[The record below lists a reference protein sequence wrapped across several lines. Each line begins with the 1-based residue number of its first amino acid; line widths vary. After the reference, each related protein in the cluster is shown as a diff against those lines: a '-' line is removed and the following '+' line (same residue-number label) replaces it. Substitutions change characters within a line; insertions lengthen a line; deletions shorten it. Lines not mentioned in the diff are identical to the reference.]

1 MAGPLPSLNS
11 LKQLEGL
18 AKQASEA
25 LQKTASENR
34 ALKEKLARVEGEHKR
49 VKDELR
55 EAKMTLSRHER
66 LKSRL
71 EKLSEKLE
79 RIS

>member
-1 MAGPLPSLNS
+1 MLGPLQS

-18 AKQASEA
+18 VKQASEA
-25 LQKTASENR
+25 LQRTASENR
-34 ALKEKLARVEGEHKR
+34 SLKERLGRIEAEHKR
-49 VKDELR
+49 LKEDLR
-55 EAKMTLSRHER
+55 EAKMTLARHER

-71 EKLSEKLE
+71 VKLSEKLE